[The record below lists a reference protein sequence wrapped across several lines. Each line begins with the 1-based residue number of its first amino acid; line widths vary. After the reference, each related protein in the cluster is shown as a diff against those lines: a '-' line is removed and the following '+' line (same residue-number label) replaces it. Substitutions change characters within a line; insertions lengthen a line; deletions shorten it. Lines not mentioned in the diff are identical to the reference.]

1 MLRKIALLGGDEFR
15 PECEPVDRAVLKSTG
30 KSSPK
35 ILIVPTAAALENPTL
50 ASLNGISYFSNLDAD
65 ASSLMV
71 LNSADSNNQE
81 LLKPLTESDVVY
93 FTGGNPRY
101 LIDVIE
107 NSVFLEQI
115 YNVLDRGGVVA
126 GSSAGAMILG
136 RYMSFEGWCSGTG
149 VAGNVVV
156 FPHHESRDPDTLAG
170 KFFEEYIKGIVGFG
184 IDSQTGLLSMPLG
197 WTVFGK
203 GNVTVYSQGEWVKYS
218 DGETISTALG

>member
-15 PECEPVDRAVLKSTG
+15 PECEPIDRAVLKSTG

-71 LNSADSNNQE
+71 LNSADANNQE

-115 YNVLDRGGVVA
+115 YNVLDRDL
-126 GSSAGAMILG
+126 SI
-136 RYMSFEGWCSGTG
+136 SF
-149 VAGNVVV
+149 N
-156 FPHHESRDPDTLAG
+156 
-170 KFFEEYIKGIVGFG
+170 
-184 IDSQTGLLSMPLG
+184 
-197 WTVFGK
+197 
-203 GNVTVYSQGEWVKYS
+203 
-218 DGETISTALG
+218 